1 MKIEFKIELDTLED
15 KAIGEELIDLMVLL
29 KERIESLNEEDEE

>member
-15 KAIGEELIDLMVLL
+15 TAIGEELMDLIVLL
-29 KERIESLNEEDEE
+29 KERIENLNEEAEE